1 MVSIS
6 LMKILEWTTMLSLHF
21 CVTLLVLI
29 VRLVCDLLANDR
41 VELIYVCSLQHNV
54 NQSEINKCNGGGDEE
69 NEIQD
74 PSIYYRVT
82 MKSAWG
88 FSQNF
93 AKKKTLWRIV
103 ISFTSLW
110 TRMHVGLENLT
121 SLDLQNKHVIY
132 NNV

>member
-1 MVSIS
+1 
-6 LMKILEWTTMLSLHF
+6 MLSLHF

-82 MKSAWG
+82 MTTVWG

-93 AKKKTLWRIV
+93 ARK
-103 ISFTSLW
+103 SF
-110 TRMHVGLENLT
+110 E
-121 SLDLQNKHVIY
+121 DL
-132 NNV
+132 